1 MILLTGITGNI
12 GGATARALL
21 DKGVRFRALVRDP
34 GKAAAWAEKGVEL
47 VQGDIEDAA
56 AVKRAL
62 SGIDRALLVMPN
74 GEHQEPAELA
84 FTRTAKEA
92 GLAWLIKLSSP
103 EAVRGTTSPIPLA
116 HIAAEDAIMASGMKW
131 TLVRPSFYMQN
142 FRGSVKAARATG
154 KLSMPMGNG
163 TVALT
168 DNNDAGLFLAH
179 ILTDP
184 NSAQH
189 YSQCYDITGPDPVM
203 TFHDVAKVI
212 GEVIGQPALKDEPA
226 YKTHVA
232 RGKNQ
237 KALDDLIG
245 LWTAPRTI
253 DEIEQTMIDH
263 GVPVGKVYRAADM
276 LTDPHYAARAS
287 LVEVPSDKW
296 PGIRQ
301 QNVFPKLSAT
311 PGQIR
316 WAGSVELGSHTEEV
330 LTELLGLT
338 PEQVEKLRAS
348 GIV

>member
-21 DKGVRFRALVRDP
+21 DKGVKFRALVRDP

-62 SGIDRALLVMPN
+62 AGIDRALLVMPN

-92 GLAWLIKLSSP
+92 GLTWLIKLSSP

-168 DNNDAGLFLAH
+168 DNNDAGQFIAH

-189 YSQCYDITGPDPVM
+189 HGQCYDITGPDPVM

-212 GEVIGQPALKDEPA
+212 GEVIGQTVVYDDCDPKAFQEAIRPYHRNQWHSDA
-226 YKTHVA
+226 VA
-232 RGKNQ
+232 RLF
-237 KALDDLIG
+237 A
-245 LWTAPRTI
+245 
-253 DEIEQTMIDH
+253 EIAN
-263 GVPVGKVYRAADM
+263 G
-276 LTDPHYAARAS
+276 
-287 LVEVPSDKW
+287 
-296 PGIRQ
+296 
-301 QNVFPKLSAT
+301 AT
-311 PGQIR
+311 PGHKTDTFQKIMGR
-316 WAGSVELGSHTEEV
+316 PGQSLKEYLSTLV
-330 LTELLGLT
+330 
-338 PEQVEKLRAS
+338 
-348 GIV
+348 